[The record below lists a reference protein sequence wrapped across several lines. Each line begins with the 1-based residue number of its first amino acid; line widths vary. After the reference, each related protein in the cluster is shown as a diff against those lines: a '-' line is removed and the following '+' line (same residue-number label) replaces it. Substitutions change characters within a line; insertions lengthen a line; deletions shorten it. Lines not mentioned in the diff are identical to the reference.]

1 MWRRFAM
8 MPPMDATVTEQ
19 RARARQWL
27 GFAAL
32 CAGMFMAVLDIQ
44 IVVTSLKVIEEAL
57 KIGAERMSWVQTAY
71 LIAEVIAIPLTA
83 LLMRVFTLRGL
94 VTGAIALFTAASIG
108 CALSTGFTILI
119 TFRVIQGLAGGVLI
133 PVVFTAVFLL
143 FRPGREQ
150 TIATAM
156 AGMLAVL
163 APALGPITGG
173 LLTEY
178 GSWHWLFLINVV
190 PGLLTIALAAGFL
203 PRERTDFAFLRSLD
217 AISVALIAGG
227 LAALEIG
234 LKQAPDDGWFAPLPL
249 ALFLLFAIG
258 IGLAMRRSTSAVEF
272 ALLRH
277 RPLAYGSAISFILGA
292 GLYGSVYLLPVFL
305 SFVQHMGPVEVG
317 IAVLA
322 TGGAQLVAAP
332 VSVWLDSRLPSRP
345 LAVAGFALFAI
356 GLAMSGFATRTSGYD
371 ALFWPQ
377 IARGL
382 AVALCILPVTRFAI
396 GGLPREKV
404 GDASGLYNLSRNL
417 GGAIGIALID
427 TVLFTRSAEH
437 ASRLTDMITAD
448 PVTAAAALSIPVTD
462 LPDPQD
468 PLGLMGI
475 MDTVQEAAF
484 TSAINESWLMLAAIT
499 TAALVLLAAF
509 GPIRRDDAA
518 PAESKPVKH

>member
-1 MWRRFAM
+1 M
-8 MPPMDATVTEQ
+8 MRPMDAADGGGRTS
-19 RARARQWL
+19 ARQWL

-57 KIGAERMSWVQTAY
+57 RIGADRMSWVQTAY

-94 VTGAIALFTAASIG
+94 VAAAITLFTAASVG
-108 CALSTGFTILI
+108 CALSTGFTGLI
-119 TFRVIQGLAGGVLI
+119 VFRVIQGLAGGVLI

-143 FRPGREQ
+143 FKPGRDQ

-173 LLTEY
+173 LLTEHA
-178 GSWHWLFLINVV
+178 SWHWLFLVNVG
-190 PGLLTIALAAGFL
+190 PGLLTVALALGFL
-203 PRERTDFAFLRSLD
+203 PRDRPDFGFLRSLD
-217 AISVALIAGG
+217 AVSVLLVAGA

-234 LKQAPDDGWFAPLPL
+234 LKHAPDQGWLAPLPL
-249 ALFLLFAIG
+249 SLFALFVTG
-258 IGLAMRRSTSAVEF
+258 VVLAVRRKTSAVEF

-277 RPLAYGSAISFILGA
+277 RPLAYGSAISFILGI

-322 TGGAQLVAAP
+322 TGAAQLVAAP

-345 LAVAGFALFAI
+345 LAVAGFGLFAI
-356 GLAMSGFATRTSGYD
+356 GLAMSGFASRTAGYNE
-371 ALFWPQ
+371 LLWPQ

-427 TVLFTRSAEH
+427 TVMFSRAAEH
-437 ASRLTDMITAD
+437 ASRLTDLINSD
-448 PVTAAAALSIPVTD
+448 PVRAAAALSIPVAD
-462 LPDPQD
+462 LPDPGD
-468 PLGLMGI
+468 PLRLMGI
-475 MDTVQEAAF
+475 MDTVQEAAL
-484 TSAINESWLMLAAIT
+484 TSAIGESWLMLAAIT
-499 TAALVLLAAF
+499 TAALVLLAAH
-509 GPIRRDDAA
+509 GPIRRSE
-518 PAESKPVKH
+518 PGHFESKPVKH